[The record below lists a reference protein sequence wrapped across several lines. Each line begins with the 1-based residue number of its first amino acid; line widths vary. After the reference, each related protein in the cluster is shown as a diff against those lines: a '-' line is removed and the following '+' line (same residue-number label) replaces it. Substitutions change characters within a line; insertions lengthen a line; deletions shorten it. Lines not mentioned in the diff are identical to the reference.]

1 MNHVEIMMLDK
12 KTRIVLWQ
20 CLVEVIEEYITNVN
34 QARVA
39 PYLDADKIR
48 SLLNSITFTKS
59 IDPLQALN
67 FVVKGLWDYQMHVA
81 NPQYFGLFNPSP
93 TTMGIAADALVAA
106 FNPQLATWSHSPFA
120 VEVEQHLIRFFAS
133 QFGYNSEKIDGTFTS
148 GGTEANHT
156 ALLTAL
162 THKFPKFAQRGL
174 RGLDTLPKLYV
185 STESHHSLIRTA
197 RSCGL
202 GVEAVQQIPVDD
214 SLQMKVDVL
223 IEQIA
228 KDRDVGFAPF
238 LVAATAG
245 TTNAGVVDHIK
256 RIADVAEKEKLW
268 FHVDAA
274 WGGAIVFVTEMRN
287 VLEGIERSDSIT
299 FDTHK
304 WLNVP
309 MGAGLFLTRHPEILL
324 RTFSIEADYM
334 PKDAL
339 GLNVVDPY
347 IRSLQCSR
355 RFIGLKVF
363 LSLAVA
369 GWNGYST
376 VIRHQVKMGDLLR
389 QELKKSGWKIVNQTK
404 LPVVCFVDQQ
414 RPEGKSVEFVESI
427 AQGVVSSGKA
437 WISTTRLKQ
446 NIPVLRACITNYRTE
461 PEDIHALVHV
471 LNETRQAFYSKIRQ
485 T

>member
-1 MNHVEIMMLDK
+1 MNHVEIMMLDEQ
-12 KTRIVLWQ
+12 TRIVLWQ
-20 CLVEVIEEYITNVN
+20 RLVEVIEEYTANVN
-34 QARVA
+34 HARVA

-48 SLLNSITFTKS
+48 SLLNSITFTQS

-67 FVVKGLWDYQMHVA
+67 FVVQGLWDYQMHVSH
-81 NPQYFGLFNPSP
+81 PQYFGLFNPAP
-93 TTMGIAADALVAA
+93 TTMGIVADALVAA

-120 VEVEQHLIRFFAS
+120 IEIEQYLIRLFAS
-133 QFGYNSEKIDGTFTS
+133 QFGYNSEKADGTFTT

-156 ALLTAL
+156 AILTAL
-162 THKFPKFAQRGL
+162 THKFPEFAQRGL
-174 RGLDTLPKLYV
+174 RGLDKQPKLYV

-202 GVEAVQQIPVDD
+202 GAEAVQQIPVDD
-214 SLQMKVDVL
+214 SLQMKVDAL
-223 IEQIA
+223 TEQIA
-228 KDRDVGFAPF
+228 KDRAAGFAPF

-245 TTNAGVVDHIK
+245 TTNAGVVDPII
-256 RIADVAEKEKLW
+256 RIADVAAEEELW

-274 WGGAIVFVTEMRN
+274 WGGAIVLVTEFRN
-287 VLEGIERSDSIT
+287 ILEGVERSDSIT

-324 RTFSIEADYM
+324 NTFSIDADYM

-347 IRSLQCSR
+347 VRSLQCSR

-363 LSLAVA
+363 LSLLVA
-369 GWNGYST
+369 GWDGYST
-376 VIRHQVKMGDLLR
+376 LIKHQVKMGDLLR
-389 QELKKSGWKIVNQTK
+389 QELKKSGWGIVNQTK

-414 RPEGKSVEFVESI
+414 RPEGRSVEFIESI

-461 PEDIHALVHV
+461 SEDIYALVRV
-471 LNETRQAFYSKIRQ
+471 LNEKRQDFYSKNSQ

>member
-1 MNHVEIMMLDK
+1 MSHVEIMMLDE
-12 KTRIVLWQ
+12 KTRIELWQ
-20 CLVEVIEEYITNVN
+20 RLVEVIEEYTANVN

-48 SLLNSITFTKS
+48 SLLNPITFKQS
-59 IDPLQALN
+59 IDPLQAVN
-67 FVVKGLWDYQMHVA
+67 FVVQGLWNYQMHVSH
-81 NPQYFGLFNPSP
+81 PRYFGLFNPAP
-93 TTMGIAADALVAA
+93 TTISIVADSLAAT

-120 VEVEQHLIRFFAS
+120 VEIEQHLIRFFAS
-133 QFGYNSEKIDGTFTS
+133 QFGYNSAKADGTFTT

-162 THKFPKFAQRGL
+162 THKFPEFAQRGL
-174 RGLDTLPKLYV
+174 RGLDKQPKLYV

-202 GVEAVQQIPVDD
+202 GAEAVQQIPVDD
-214 SLQMKVDVL
+214 SLQMKVDTL
-223 IEQIA
+223 IEQITQ
-228 KDRDVGFAPF
+228 DRAAGFAPF

-245 TTNAGVVDHIK
+245 TTNAGVVDPIK
-256 RIADVAEKEKLW
+256 RIADVVEKEKLW

-274 WGGAIVFVTEMRN
+274 WGGAVVFVNEIRN
-287 VLEGIERSDSIT
+287 ILEGIERSDSIT

-309 MGAGLFLTRHPEILL
+309 MGAGLYLTCHPEILL

-334 PKDAL
+334 PKDAR
-339 GLNVVDPY
+339 GLDVVDPY
-347 IRSLQCSR
+347 VRSLQCSR

-363 LSLAVA
+363 LSLLVA
-369 GWNGYST
+369 GMNGYST

-389 QELKKSGWKIVNQTK
+389 QELKESGWSLVNKTT

-414 RPEGKSVEFVESI
+414 KPEGKSVEFIENI
-427 AQGVVSSGKA
+427 ARGVVSSGKA
-437 WISTTRLKQ
+437 WISTTRLNQ
-446 NIPVLRACITNYRTE
+446 NIPVLRACITNYCTE

-471 LNETRQAFYSKIRQ
+471 LNETRQNFYGQ
-485 T
+485 TSQT

>member
-1 MNHVEIMMLDK
+1 MSHVKKMMLDK
-12 KTRIVLWQ
+12 RTRLVIWQ
-20 CLVEVIEEYITNVN
+20 RLVEVIEEYIANVN

-48 SLLNSITFTKS
+48 SLLDPIIFKQS

-67 FVVKGLWDYQMHVA
+67 FVVQGLWDYQMHVSH
-81 NPQYFGLFNPSP
+81 PQYFGLFNPA
-93 TTMGIAADALVAA
+93 TTTISIIADALVAT

-133 QFGYNSEKIDGTFTS
+133 QFGYNSEKVDGTFTT

-156 ALLTAL
+156 AILTAL
-162 THKFPKFAQRGL
+162 THKFPEFARRGVRGL
-174 RGLDTLPKLYV
+174 EKQPKLYV

-197 RSCGL
+197 RYCGL
-202 GVEAVQQIPVDD
+202 GSEAVQQIPVDD
-214 SLQMKVDVL
+214 SLQLNVDAL
-223 IEQIA
+223 TEQIE
-228 KDRDVGFAPF
+228 KDRASGFAPF
-238 LVAATAG
+238 MITATAG
-245 TTNAGVVDHIK
+245 TTNAGVVDPLA
-256 RIADVAEKEKLW
+256 RIAKVAAQEELW
-268 FHVDAA
+268 YHVDAA
-274 WGGAIVFVTEMRN
+274 WGGAAVLSTELRN
-287 VLEGIERSDSIT
+287 ILEGIEQSDSIT

-324 RTFSIEADYM
+324 NTFSIDADYM

-347 IRSLQCSR
+347 VRSLQCSR

-363 LSLAVA
+363 LSLLVA
-369 GWNGYST
+369 GWDGYST
-376 VIRHQVKMGDLLR
+376 LIKHQVKMGDLLR
-389 QELKKSGWKIVNQTK
+389 QELKKSGWGIVNQTK

-414 RPEGKSVEFVESI
+414 RPEGRSVEFIESI

-461 PEDIHALVHV
+461 SEDIYALVRV
-471 LNETRQAFYSKIRQ
+471 LNEKRQDFYSKNSQ

>member
-1 MNHVEIMMLDK
+1 MNNLEILMLDE
-12 KTRIVLWQ
+12 KTRIELWQ
-20 CLVEVIEEYITNVN
+20 YMIEVIEEYANKVN

-48 SLLNSITFTKS
+48 SFVNSITFTQS
-59 IDPLQALN
+59 LDPINAVN
-67 FVVKGLWDYQMHVA
+67 FVVQGLWKYQMHVSH
-81 NPQYFGLFNPSP
+81 PRYFGLFNPAP
-93 TTMGIAADALVAA
+93 TIMGIVADALVAA
-106 FNPQLATWSHSPFA
+106 YNPQLATWSHSPFA
-120 VEVEQHLIRFFAS
+120 IEVEQHLIRFFAS
-133 QFGYNSEKIDGTFTS
+133 KFGYDLTKADGTFTT

-156 ALLTAL
+156 AILTAL
-162 THKFPKFAQRGL
+162 THKFPEFARRGL
-174 RGLDTLPKLYV
+174 RGLDKQPKLYV

-202 GVEAVQQIPVDD
+202 GAEAVQQIPVDD
-214 SLQMKVDVL
+214 SLQMNVDAL

-228 KDRDVGFAPF
+228 QDRAAGFAPF
-238 LVAATAG
+238 FVAATAG
-245 TTNAGVVDHIK
+245 TTNAGVIDPIT
-256 RIADVAEKEKLW
+256 RIADIAIRQDLW

-274 WGGAIVFVTEMRN
+274 WGGAIVFVTEMKN
-287 VLEGIERSDSIT
+287 VLKGIERSDSIT

-309 MGAGLFLTRHPEILL
+309 MGAGLYLTRHPEILL
-324 RTFSIEADYM
+324 NTFSIDVDYM
-334 PKDAL
+334 PKDAR
-339 GLNVVDPY
+339 GLDVVDPY
-347 IRSLQCSR
+347 VRSLQCSR

-363 LSLAVA
+363 LSLLVA
-369 GWNGYST
+369 GDGYST

-389 QELKKSGWKIVNQTK
+389 QELKKSGWNVVNQTK

-414 RPEGKSVEFVESI
+414 KPEGKSAEFIESI

-437 WISTTRLKQ
+437 WISSTRVKQ

-461 PEDIHALVHV
+461 PEDVRALVHV
-471 LNETRQAFYSKIRQ
+471 LNETRQDFYGKISQ